1 MGTVIDFSTRQ
12 RKHLYLPTRA
22 GDPLSFAAFNLG
34 IELSDME
41 NFQDS
46 CYKEDSEEI
55 YIDNDKTLDLGR

>member
-12 RKHLYLPTRA
+12 RKYLYLSTRA

-55 YIDNDKTLDLGR
+55 Y